1 MRSIGKIIA
10 TYRKKMGISQVELSN
25 MLRTHGYNLS
35 NKAVSTWE
43 KDVAEPSSS
52 VLLLLCKLLNITDI
66 YGEHY
71 GDNPD
76 NPMSALN
83 EEGKAKAI
91 EYIELLRD
99 SGKYTPA
106 QAIIIP
112 FRRSIKLFDIPAS
125 AGTGSFLDGENYT
138 ILEVGEEVPYDADFG
153 IRISGDSMEPEFEDG
168 QIAWVLKQDM
178 IENGEIGIFSLNG
191 EAYIKK
197 LQDDPNGVFLISLNE
212 KYPPIPVRE
221 HDRFDILGKVVGK
234 NHPDEIKE
242 YLQ

>member
-1 MRSIGKIIA
+1 MRSIGEIIA
-10 TYRKKMGISQVELSN
+10 TYRKKIGISQVELSN

-71 GDNPD
+71 GNNPD

-91 EYIELLRD
+91 EYIELLKD

-138 ILEVGEEVPYDADFG
+138 VLEVGEEVPSDADFG
-153 IRISGDSMEPEFEDG
+153 IRISGDSMEPQFINS
-168 QIAWVLKQDM
+168 QIVWVHQQ
-178 IENGEIGIFSLNG
+178 ENLATGDIGIFYLDGN
-191 EAYIKK
+191 AYCKK
-197 LQDDPNGVFLISLNE
+197 LKDDDDGLFLISLNNRYE
-212 KYPPIPVRE
+212 PIPVTE
-221 HDRFDILGKVVGK
+221 NNSFKVFGKVVG
-234 NHPDEIKE
+234 
-242 YLQ
+242 

>member
-1 MRSIGKIIA
+1 MRSIGEIIA

-83 EEGKAKAI
+83 DEGKTKAI
-91 EYIELLRD
+91 EYIELLKD

-138 ILEVGEEVPYDADFG
+138 VLEVGEEVPSDADFG
-153 IRISGDSMEPEFEDG
+153 IRISGDSMEPQFING
-168 QIAWVLKQDM
+168 QIVWVHQQ
-178 IENGEIGIFSLNG
+178 ENLATGDIGIFYLDGN
-191 EAYIKK
+191 AYCKK
-197 LQDDPNGVFLISLNE
+197 LKDGDDGLFLISLNN
-212 KYPPIPVRE
+212 KYAPIPINENNSFKV
-221 HDRFDILGKVVGK
+221 FGKVVG
-234 NHPDEIKE
+234 
-242 YLQ
+242 

>member
-1 MRSIGKIIA
+1 MRSIGEIIA

-71 GDNPD
+71 GYNPD
-76 NPMSALN
+76 NPMSTLN

-138 ILEVGEEVPYDADFG
+138 VLEVGEEVPSDADFG
-153 IRISGDSMEPEFEDG
+153 IRISGDSMEPQFING
-168 QIAWVLKQDM
+168 QIVWVHQQEDLATGD
-178 IENGEIGIFSLNG
+178 IGIFYLDGN
-191 EAYIKK
+191 AYCKK
-197 LQDDPNGVFLISLNE
+197 LKDDDDGLFLISLNNRYE
-212 KYPPIPVRE
+212 PIPVTE
-221 HDRFDILGKVVGK
+221 NNSFKVFGKVVG
-234 NHPDEIKE
+234 
-242 YLQ
+242 

>member
-1 MRSIGKIIA
+1 MRSIGEIIA

-71 GDNPD
+71 GNNPD

-83 EEGKAKAI
+83 DEGKAKAI

-138 ILEVGEEVPYDADFG
+138 VLEVGEEVPSDADFG
-153 IRISGDSMEPEFEDG
+153 IRISGDSMEPQFING
-168 QIAWVLKQDM
+168 QIVWVHQQETLATGD
-178 IENGEIGIFSLNG
+178 IGIFYLDGN
-191 EAYIKK
+191 AYCKK
-197 LQDDPNGVFLISLNE
+197 LKDDEDGLFLISLNN
-212 KYPPIPVRE
+212 KYAPIRVTE
-221 HDRFDILGKVVGK
+221 NNSFKVFGKVVG
-234 NHPDEIKE
+234 
-242 YLQ
+242 

>member
-1 MRSIGKIIA
+1 MRSIGEIIA
-10 TYRKKMGISQVELSN
+10 TYRKKMGKSQVELSN

-43 KDVAEPSSS
+43 KNVAEPSSS

-71 GDNPD
+71 GNNPD

-91 EYIELLRD
+91 EYIELLKD

-112 FRRSIKLFDIPAS
+112 FRRSIKSFDIPAS

-138 ILEVGEEVPYDADFG
+138 VLEVGEEVPSDADFG
-153 IRISGDSMEPEFEDG
+153 IRISGDSMEPQFING
-168 QIAWVLKQDM
+168 QIVWVHQQ
-178 IENGEIGIFSLNG
+178 ENLATGDIGIFYLDGN
-191 EAYIKK
+191 AYCKK
-197 LQDDPNGVFLISLNE
+197 LKDDDDGLFLISLNN
-212 KYPPIPVRE
+212 KYAPIPINENNSFKV
-221 HDRFDILGKVVGK
+221 FGKVVG
-234 NHPDEIKE
+234 
-242 YLQ
+242 